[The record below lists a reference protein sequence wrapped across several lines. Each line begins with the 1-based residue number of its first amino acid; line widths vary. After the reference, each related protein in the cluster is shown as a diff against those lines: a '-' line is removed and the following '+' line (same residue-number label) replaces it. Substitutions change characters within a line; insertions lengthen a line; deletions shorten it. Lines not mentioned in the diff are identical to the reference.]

1 MSGSAGQG
9 SGGSAGRGRAAG
21 GGFGKFAVRGSS
33 PSRGIGP
40 IRVALLGSGG
50 SIGRQAVDVLARNS
64 DRYCVVALATGSQ
77 SQILEEQARLLN
89 PAVVSLADARAASR
103 LELPAGTELLGG
115 PDALEQ
121 IATRSDVDLVVV
133 ATGGLVAL
141 RSVLAALEAGKVV
154 ATANKET
161 LVAGGHLVMPLVKRL
176 AAGAAGAT
184 GDPHHPLASPLGWL
198 RPIDS
203 EHSAIWQCLV
213 GEEHAGIER
222 LLLTASGGPF
232 LNASV
237 ADLAT
242 VTPERAL
249 RHPTWTM
256 GAKITIDSATLANKG
271 LEIIEARWL
280 YDVPLEAISVV
291 VHPQS
296 VVHSAVQF
304 VDGSL
309 KAQLGTP
316 DMRLPIQYALSYPE
330 RLPSPTNAVDL
341 IAAGRLDFRAPDESR
356 FPALRIAREAG
367 LAGPRASTAL
377 ISADE
382 VAVARFLAGTLDF
395 NGIPR
400 LLGAAVERFGPGE
413 PVEPSLEQLV
423 AIDVEVRSFAE
434 AYR

>member
-1 MSGSAGQG
+1 MGSA
-9 SGGSAGRGRAAG
+9 AGAAG
-21 GGFGKFAVRGSS
+21 GGFGPGGPGRGS
-33 PSRGIGP
+33 GP

-50 SIGRQAVDVLARNS
+50 SIGRQAVDVLARNR
-64 DRYCVVALATGSQ
+64 DAFRVVALATGSQ
-77 SQILEEQARLLN
+77 AQILEEQARLLGA
-89 PAVVSLADARAASR
+89 AVVSLADPRASAR
-103 LELPAGTELLGG
+103 LDLPAGTEVVAG
-115 PDALEQ
+115 PGALEML
-121 IATRSDVDLVVV
+121 AVRPDVDLVVV
-133 ATGGLVAL
+133 ATGGMVAL
-141 RSVLAALEAGKVV
+141 RSVLAALEAGKIV

-161 LVAGGHLVMPLVKRL
+161 LVAGGHLVMPLVRRL

-184 GDPHHPLASPLGWL
+184 GDRNHPLASPLGWL

-213 GEEHAGIER
+213 GESHAGIAR

-232 LNASV
+232 LDASV

-242 VTPERAL
+242 VTPEAAL
-249 RHPTWTM
+249 RHPTWRM

-280 YDVPLEAISVV
+280 YDVPIEDISVV

-316 DMRLPIQYALSYPE
+316 DMRLPIQYALTYPD
-330 RLPSPTNAVDL
+330 RIASPGAAVDL
-341 IAAGRLDFRAPDESR
+341 IAAGHLDFRAPDESR

-367 LAGPRASTAL
+367 LAGPRASAAL
-377 ISADE
+377 IAADE
-382 VAVARFLAGTLDF
+382 VAVARFLAGSLDF

-400 LLGAAVERFGPGE
+400 LLGAAVERFGPGQPAE
-413 PVEPSLEQLV
+413 PTLEQLV
-423 AIDVEVRSFAE
+423 AIDADVHRFAE
-434 AYR
+434 AFR

>member
-1 MSGSAGQG
+1 MAVSAGHG
-9 SGGSAGRGRAAG
+9 IAGR
-21 GGFGKFAVRGSS
+21 
-33 PSRGIGP
+33 GP

-50 SIGRQAVDVLARNS
+50 SIGRQTVDVLVRLAGS
-64 DRYCVVALATGSQ
+64 FQVVALATGSQ
-77 SQILEEQARLLN
+77 GRILEEQARLLK
-89 PAVVSLADARAASR
+89 PEAVSLANDRSSGR
-103 LELPAGTELLGG
+103 LDLPVGTEFVGG
-115 PDALEQ
+115 PDALETL
-121 IATRSDVDLVVV
+121 ATRPDVDLVVV

-141 RSVLAALEAGKVV
+141 RSVLAALEAGKIV

-161 LVAGGHLVMPLVKRL
+161 LVAGGHLVMPLVRRL

-213 GEEHAGIER
+213 GESHAAIDR

-232 LNASV
+232 LDAAV

-242 VTPERAL
+242 VTPVQAL

-256 GAKITIDSATLANKG
+256 GSKITIDSATLANKG

-280 YDVPLEAISVV
+280 YDVPLSAISVV
-291 VHPQS
+291 IHPQS

-304 VDGSL
+304 VDGSV

-316 DMRLPIQYALSYPE
+316 DMRLPIQYALTYPE
-330 RLPSPTNAVDL
+330 RMASPAAAVDL
-341 IAAGRLDFRAPDESR
+341 ISSGRLEFRAPDEVR

-367 LAGPRASTAL
+367 LAGPRASAAL

-382 VAVARFLAGTLDF
+382 VAVARFLNGGLDF
-395 NGIPR
+395 MGIPR
-400 LLGAAVERFGPGE
+400 LLGAAVERFGTTAAGDGAGPGLDE
-413 PVEPSLEQLV
+413 LI
-423 AIDVEVRSFAE
+423 AIDADVRRFSE
-434 AYR
+434 AYA